1 MNENQEELSRI
12 VNLFYSDS
20 SFGIRLSFQLN
31 NKNLSW
37 VDEFDGDLEKVR
49 IVKFKSPNENYIKVS
64 LCCENTI
71 KLGWTVYCKIK
82 KNENDE
88 KKPELGNIKIKDLER
103 FLLSELII
111 NEEL

>member
-1 MNENQEELSRI
+1 MNENWEELSRI
-12 VNLFYSDS
+12 VNLFYSDH

-31 NKNLSW
+31 NKNFSW
-37 VDEFDGDLEKVR
+37 VDEFDGDLRKVR

-64 LCCENTI
+64 VCCEGAI
-71 KLGWTVYCKIK
+71 KFGWVVYCKIK

-88 KKPELGNIKIKDLER
+88 EKPELGNIKIKDLER